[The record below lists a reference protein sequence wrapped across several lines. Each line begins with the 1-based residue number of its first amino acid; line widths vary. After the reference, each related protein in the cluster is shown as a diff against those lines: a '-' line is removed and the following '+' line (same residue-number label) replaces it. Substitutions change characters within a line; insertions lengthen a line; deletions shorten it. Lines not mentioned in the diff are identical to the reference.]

1 MAMPYSTLDKQ
12 VHTYTGGRGGSGWGD
27 TDCLKGIVPT
37 IRVEEMA
44 QAESPLL
51 HNFPV
56 SHDPGKDH
64 KAPG

>member
-1 MAMPYSTLDKQ
+1 MG
-12 VHTYTGGRGGSGWGD
+12 VGD
-27 TDCLKGIVPT
+27 DDCLTGTVPT

-44 QAESPLL
+44 QAESPVL

-64 KAPG
+64 KALG